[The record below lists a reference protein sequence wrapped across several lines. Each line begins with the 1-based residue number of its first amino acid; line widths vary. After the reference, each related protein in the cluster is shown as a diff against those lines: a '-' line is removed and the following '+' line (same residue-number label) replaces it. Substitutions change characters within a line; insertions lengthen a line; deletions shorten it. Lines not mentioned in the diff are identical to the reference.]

1 VILGVD
7 PGERRIG
14 IAIADRE
21 TRWARPIEVID
32 VRETD
37 PVARIEQLVAE
48 NGVDLIVVGRPVR
61 MTGGPGPAVAA
72 QQELVSAL
80 REALQVAI
88 EEQDE
93 RLTTAEA
100 ERGLRG
106 AGVKSVTRKKV
117 RDAVAAQ
124 VMLQSYL
131 DATR

>member
-32 VRETD
+32 ARETD
-37 PVARIEQLVAE
+37 PVARIAELVAE
-48 NGVDLIVVGRPVR
+48 HGVDLIVVGRPVGLSGSSGR
-61 MTGGPGPAVAA
+61 AVAA

-80 REALQVAI
+80 REALEVAV

-93 RLTTAEA
+93 RLTTVEA
-100 ERGLRG
+100 ERGLKG
-106 AGVKSVTRKKV
+106 AGIKSATRKKV

-124 VMLQSYL
+124 VVLQAYL
-131 DATR
+131 DTTR

>member
-7 PGERRIG
+7 PGGRRIG

-32 VRETD
+32 AREND
-37 PVARIEQLVAE
+37 PVARIAELVAE
-48 NGVDLIVVGRPVR
+48 NGVDLIVVGRPV
-61 MTGGPGPAVAA
+61 GLSGASGPAVAA

-80 REALQVAI
+80 REALDVAV

-93 RLTTAEA
+93 RLTTVEA
-100 ERGLRG
+100 ERGLKG
-106 AGVKSVTRKKV
+106 AGIKSATRKKV

-124 VMLQSYL
+124 VMLQAYL
-131 DATR
+131 DTTR

>member
-7 PGERRIG
+7 PGGRRVG

-32 VRETD
+32 SRETD
-37 PVARIEQLVAE
+37 PVARIGEIVAE
-48 NGVDLIVVGRPVR
+48 NGVDLIVVGRPV
-61 MTGGPGPAVAA
+61 GLSGSSGPAVAA

-80 REALQVAI
+80 REALEVTV

-100 ERGLRG
+100 ERGLKG
-106 AGVKSVTRKKV
+106 AGIKSATRKKV

-124 VMLQSYL
+124 VMLQAYL
-131 DATR
+131 DTAR

>member
-32 VRETD
+32 ARETD
-37 PVARIEQLVAE
+37 PVARIGELVAE
-48 NGVDLIVVGRPVR
+48 NGVDLVVVGRPV
-61 MTGGPGPAVAA
+61 GLSGSSGPAVAA

-80 REALQVAI
+80 RQALEVTV

-93 RLTTAEA
+93 RLTTVEA
-100 ERGLRG
+100 ERGLKG
-106 AGVKSVTRKKV
+106 AGIRSATRKKV

-124 VMLQSYL
+124 VMLQAYL
-131 DATR
+131 DTSR